1 MYQDITE
8 RYITASNAT
17 SLVADA
23 DSVRGNVDVLI
34 AAGWSK
40 STLGLALL
48 RLISEYDATGK
59 RRGVLRQQIAAE
71 KSRGGLN
78 IFAQLRSLNLAIT
91 GVEAYAAHHGIEQP
105 HEKSIAVVLHWLDN
119 TCKTCDGTKY
129 QRIADTP
136 YTSSKVCKCCRGA
149 GVVGIPFYDDGKRL
163 ANYMDDCLH
172 SARIS
177 FKKRLHRA

>member
-1 MYQDITE
+1 MDQSITE

-48 RLISEYDATGK
+48 RLVSEYDAVAK
-59 RRGVLRQQIAAE
+59 RRGGLLQNIDSGKNGGVLNLF
-71 KSRGGLN
+71 S
-78 IFAQLRSLNLAIT
+78 QLRSLESVVY
-91 GVEAYAAHHGIEQP
+91 GVEMQAQHWEISTP
-105 HEKSIAVVLHWLDN
+105 REKSIAVVLHWLDS
-119 TCKTCDGTKY
+119 TCKECGGTKY
-129 QRIADTP
+129 QRIANTP
-136 YTSSKVCKCCRGA
+136 YTSSKVCKCCRGI
-149 GVVGIPFYDDGKRL
+149 GIVKIPFNDDGKRL
-163 ANYMDDCLH
+163 ASYMDDCLN

-177 FKKRLHRA
+177 IKKRLRRV